1 MIHIISG
8 TNRPGARSLMVSNLL
23 KNWISDSK
31 VDCKVIDLSQFDFS
45 QLDGSH
51 YAEPQ
56 PEHLAK
62 LKKELN
68 SSRGFYFVVPE
79 YNGSMPGILKYF
91 IDHWSYP
98 ETFEYRPVA
107 FVGLGGRF
115 GGLRPVEHLQQVMGY
130 RNAYQFPER
139 VFIQGIFTALENGQL
154 KDSSVADLLK
164 KQSHNF
170 IRFVKALESSK
181 LDANSHLLSKS

>member
-8 TNRPGARSLMVSNLL
+8 TNRPGSRSLMVSNLL
-23 KNWISDSK
+23 KNWLTDLK
-31 VDCKVIDLSQFDFS
+31 VDCKILDLAQFDFS
-45 QLDGSH
+45 QLDGRH
-51 YAEPQ
+51 YADPQ
-56 PEHLAK
+56 PESLLK
-62 LKKELN
+62 IKKELN

-139 VFIQGIFTALENGQL
+139 IFIQGVFTALENGQL
-154 KDSSVADLLK
+154 KDSALVEGLK
-164 KQSHNF
+164 KQCQNF
-170 IRFVKALESSK
+170 SRFVRALEDSK
-181 LDANSHLLSKS
+181 LDANSFLKSKS